1 MDSAATIGL
10 IPDALA
16 GSVRILGNAALAG
29 AARLLLDTDAIARI
43 RTICARATFVNL
55 GGDPLFNELYV
66 AALRSRAPTKPMQAK
81 IAPNRSAAIF
91 LSRLAGLSNAL
102 PVRPLCRR
110 SAMVVNSP
118 LRSG

>member
-1 MDSAATIGL
+1 MPKDIRAVQLAKAAIAAGMETLMRSAQTAPEEIGTLYIAGGFGSHLNVDSAATIGL

-43 RTICARATFVNL
+43 RAICARATFVNL

-66 AALRSRAPTKPMQAK
+66 DHM
-81 IAPNRSAAIF
+81 F
-91 LSRLAGLSNAL
+91 F
-102 PVRPLCRR
+102 
-110 SAMVVNSP
+110 
-118 LRSG
+118 